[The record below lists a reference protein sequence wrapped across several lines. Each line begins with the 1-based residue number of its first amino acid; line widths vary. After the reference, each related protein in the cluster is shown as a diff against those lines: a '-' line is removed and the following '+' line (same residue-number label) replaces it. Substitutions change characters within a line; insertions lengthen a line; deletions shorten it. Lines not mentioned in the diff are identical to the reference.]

1 MASSGSGDH
10 ELYEL
15 RRKKLRLE
23 CSKLELEIERLPLEC
38 AKLELQIQQ
47 LQRDLL
53 ANHNNIWKN
62 LDFDFEKKTLKII
75 NNKIDLPNFEI
86 DCSDV
91 QPWKERK
98 NELI

>member
-1 MASSGSGDH
+1 MASSGSVDH

-53 ANHNNIWKN
+53 AGHNNIWN
-62 LDFDFEKKTLKII
+62 NFRKIEIENEI
-75 NNKIDLPNFEI
+75 NFSSIEI
-86 DCSDV
+86 DCCDV
-91 QPWKERK
+91 QLWKK
-98 NELI
+98 KQNN